1 MKSFRTIIPMMFLVV
16 LTACKKDFEDV
27 NTNKNNPTQV
37 TPDLL
42 LSGVIKNMMDRQVN
56 EAWGIGNIVVQHHSK
71 IQFVNEDR
79 YNWNERN
86 DIWDAVYSNYRN
98 LQNL

>member
-1 MKSFRTIIPMMFLVV
+1 MKLLTILFAGILLINF
-16 LTACKKDFEDV
+16 AGCKKGFEDI
-27 NTNKNNPTQV
+27 NTNKNNPTDV

-42 LSGVIKNMMDRQVN
+42 LSGIIKNMMDRQVN

-79 YNWNERN
+79 YNWNEKNPVR
-86 DIWDAVYSNYRN
+86 
-98 LQNL
+98 